1 MLQSSNSLSPQV
13 YLVTQNPKGFNIF
26 FFFPLSW
33 KGSHKTLKASMFFI
47 FLFSFKLNWK
57 GFGLGLIVELNK
69 EEVGWINYTDLLL
82 GDSESK

>member
-1 MLQSSNSLSPQV
+1 
-13 YLVTQNPKGFNIF
+13 
-26 FFFPLSW
+26 
-33 KGSHKTLKASMFFI
+33 MFFI

-57 GFGLGLIVELNK
+57 DFGLGLIVELYK

>member
-1 MLQSSNSLSPQV
+1 
-13 YLVTQNPKGFNIF
+13 
-26 FFFPLSW
+26 
-33 KGSHKTLKASMFFI
+33 MFFI